1 MSDND
6 LKLQIALR
14 GDMTKEYVDLHAL
27 GIALINIQTIFD
39 RSYCFYTGRK
49 RITSNDRESF
59 KIVAYNVKRGSIIFD
74 AGLTAFTLQQSLAI
88 TQTIDPKLIFKA
100 TVAGFKFLHKYFSQT
115 NKNNVPTINIT
126 NSPGAVFN
134 YNSDNNTISVSND
147 TLHISQAMRPALR
160 RIATIFGQQPG
171 ELSINSQEY
180 PKEDIVLNNDDAHLF
195 KSNRVISNVPII
207 LNGIVKSF
215 SAENLTGHFDVGPGN
230 AIPIG
235 KYTFVV
241 KDGSGSDINA
251 FIESLKGNSLQ
262 VTAFVEYDVTPAIQ
276 SNITKLYLTPATT
289 SDLSSVESA

>member
-160 RIATIFGQQPG
+160 RVATIFG